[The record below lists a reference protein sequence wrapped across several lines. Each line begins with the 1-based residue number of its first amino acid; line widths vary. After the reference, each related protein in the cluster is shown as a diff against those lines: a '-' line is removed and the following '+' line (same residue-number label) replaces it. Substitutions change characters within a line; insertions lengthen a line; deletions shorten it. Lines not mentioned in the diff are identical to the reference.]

1 MPISKEQ
8 KTIQNKRAYLKRK
21 AKQLGVEPETLQV
34 KEDDNIAPI
43 QSKPEPKARP
53 PTPRPEIEYEEEEIT
68 LEELNAF
75 REWRKVKEDIKKKAG
90 GDPSYIF
97 PILKSLGLAL
107 APAMIGVFQ
116 RAITKTIEQTKNEDQ
131 PVQSQTGI
139 NQFKDNGTQQLDLL
153 SPPKF

>member
-1 MPISKEQ
+1 MPISKEL
-8 KTIQNKRAYLKRK
+8 KAIQNRRAYLKRK
-21 AKQLGVEPETLQV
+21 ATKLGVEPQTLEV

-43 QSKPEPKARP
+43 QPVSTPKPPSPKPEV
-53 PTPRPEIEYEEEEIT
+53 EYEEEEMT
-68 LEELNAF
+68 FEELTEF
-75 REWRKVKEDIKKKAG
+75 RQWRKMKEDIKKKAG

-116 RAITKTIEQTKNEDQ
+116 RALTKTIEQTKNEDP